1 MSDEGLKCVLVF
13 FLEFLF
19 NVLLL
24 NTVLLG
30 VPLGWQILVLII
42 IDGFGW
48 WLADYIEQL

>member
-1 MSDEGLKCVLVF
+1 MTEDGFKSIIVF
-13 FLEFLF
+13 LLEFLI

-48 WLADYIEQL
+48 WLADQIEI